1 VSMLPEWDG
10 ELTSVRHDRQT
21 GAWFVIAVHSTRL
34 GPASGGTRAM
44 VYPEPGHAVADAR
57 RLAGAMTMKMAVA
70 GLPMGGGK
78 SVIALP
84 APRPELD
91 DATWQRILEIHAA
104 NLELLGGSYTT
115 GPDIGT
121 ASADMDVLSTRTP
134 HVFGRST
141 AAGGPGSSADA
152 TALGVYA
159 AIEASVEEAGLSDV
173 SGLRVLVQGLGAVG
187 AKVADL
193 AAAAGAKLIVADVV
207 DARCARA
214 VQRHG
219 AEIVPTD
226 AVTATACDVLVPCA
240 TGGLVDSAVA
250 AGVPCS
256 VIAGAANNLLAE
268 PRAARVLQDRGIV
281 LAPDYVA
288 NAGGAVHLVGREVLG
303 WTAEQVKARTLQ
315 IGDTLRGIFEDARRN
330 GITSV
335 EAAERAALR
344 TLDAGRSSAAW
355 TYGQPSVRPVHHSAK
370 EPSAWRQTGLR
381 QRWPS

>member
-1 VSMLPEWDG
+1 MTTLPEWDG
-10 ELTSVRHDRQT
+10 ELTCVRNDPAT
-21 GAWFVIAVHSTRL
+21 GAWFVVAVHSTRL

-44 VYPEPGHAVADAR
+44 VYPELGHAVADAR
-57 RLAGAMTMKMAVA
+57 RLAGAMTRKMAVA

-91 DATWQRILEIHAA
+91 EARWRRILEIHAA

-121 ASADMDVLSTRTP
+121 SSADMDVLRSRTP
-134 HVFGRST
+134 HVFGCSI
-141 AAGGPGSSADA
+141 AAGGPGSSAEA
-152 TALGVYA
+152 TALGVHA
-159 AIEASVEEAGLSDV
+159 AIEASVEEAGLAGV

-193 AAAAGAKLIVADVV
+193 AAGAGAKLIVADV
-207 DARCARA
+207 DHSRCARA
-214 VQRHG
+214 VERFG
-219 AEIVPTD
+219 ADVVGTG
-226 AVTATACDVLVPCA
+226 AVTTTACDVLVPCA
-240 TGGLVDSAVA
+240 TGGLIDSAA
-250 AGVPCS
+250 AATVPCS

-268 PRAARVLQDRGIV
+268 PGAARVLQGRGIV

-303 WTAEQVKARTLQ
+303 WTPEQVVARTLQ
-315 IGDTLRGIFEDARRN
+315 IGETLRGIFADARRH

-335 EAAERAALR
+335 EAADRVALR
-344 TLDAGRSSAAW
+344 TIAAGAPGAA
-355 TYGQPSVRPVHHSAK
+355 TRAG
-370 EPSAWRQTGLR
+370 
-381 QRWPS
+381 